1 MQLCVLLINVV
12 IVMKNKKIDLENL
25 PRENIFIVPENYFE
39 NLSSRIQAETSSQT
53 RVIPLISWSKKRTW
67 ASMAACS
74 AIIILGY
81 FTLMPKQNSLGN
93 EALSGV
99 QNHEIVNYLI
109 QENLNQGDL
118 AEQFDNNKSIKIKD
132 YELLENL
139 KVSNKDILRSIDL
152 EHIEEDI

>member
-1 MQLCVLLINVV
+1 
-12 IVMKNKKIDLENL
+12 MKNEKFDLENL
-25 PRENIFIVPENYFE
+25 PRENIFKVPENYFE
-39 NLSSRIQAETSSQT
+39 NLSSRIQAETSEQVK
-53 RVIPLISWSKKRTW
+53 VIPIISWSKQRTW
-67 ASMAACS
+67 ASIAACS

-109 QENLNQGDL
+109 QQNLNQGDV
-118 AEQFDNNKSIKIKD
+118 AEQFDNNKSNKIKD

-139 KVSNKDILRSIDL
+139 KVSDKDILRSIDI